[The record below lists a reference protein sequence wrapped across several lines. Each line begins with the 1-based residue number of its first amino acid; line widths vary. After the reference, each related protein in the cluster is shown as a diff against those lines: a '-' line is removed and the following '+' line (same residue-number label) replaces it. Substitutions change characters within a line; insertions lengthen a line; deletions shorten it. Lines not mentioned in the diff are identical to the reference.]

1 MVLRCV
7 KCGSIV
13 SSELPDS
20 AKVMAWVECHKCVN
34 AEVFSDRV
42 VFQQLTMNGIKLK
55 LFEFFMKCRFKDLDM
70 EKLRHMMNGSLDAAV
85 KSKFTKDG
93 YLEKLKS
100 ESDKLSML
108 ELQNKLNEV
117 PYENV

>member
-7 KCGSIV
+7 KCGNVV

-20 AKVMAWVECHKCVN
+20 VKVSAWVECHKCVN

-42 VFQQLTMNGIKLK
+42 VFQQLTMNGVKLK

-70 EKLRHMMNGSLDAAV
+70 EKLRHMMNSSLDAAL

-93 YLEKLKS
+93 YFEKLKS
-100 ESDKLSML
+100 ESDRLNLL

-117 PYENV
+117 